1 MTDADLLEVN
11 KKIGMAQ
18 HKKGGG
24 KSTLKEI
31 TAITK
36 VFKSPYLKYDGPSD
50 AMDFEDQTK
59 VMSELSPHP
68 KDDKYHDPYVLTD
81 HDLSKSFGN
90 YDGRVKGQ
98 TYNPWTI
105 DTKSRQLELLSMWD
119 EHTLSQE
126 ALAERLVNTWQVV
139 GTNGLPYKKAK
150 ISLED
155 SYFDERMSPR
165 AIKKSRGQ
173 YRLEYEWDHCAAMFR
188 EHLSRGHTKEQA
200 EKLMT
205 LHGSN
210 EFVKP

>member
-1 MTDADLLEVN
+1 
-11 KKIGMAQ
+11 
-18 HKKGGG
+18 
-24 KSTLKEI
+24 
-31 TAITK
+31 
-36 VFKSPYLKYDGPSD
+36 
-50 AMDFEDQTK
+50 MDFEDQTK

-165 AIKKSRGQ
+165 AIKKSRG
-173 YRLEYEWDHCAAMFR
+173 
-188 EHLSRGHTKEQA
+188 
-200 EKLMT
+200 
-205 LHGSN
+205 
-210 EFVKP
+210 